1 MENNVTEQQTNS
13 VITVRRLSVRFL
25 EKTVLK
31 GIDLVTRPGQITVIV
46 GPSGSGKSTLLR
58 AVNRLNEFFPNCH
71 TEGTVELSLDGR
83 YGDIY
88 KGFVPLPELRRKVG
102 MVFQTPSVLPF
113 SIRKNLAMPLKVALG
128 LNGASLSER
137 VESVLNEVSLWD
149 EVKDRLHANASTLS
163 GGQQQRLCLAR
174 VLALEPQILLLD
186 EPTASLDFRAA
197 QKIEELLTRLK
208 ERYTILAVSHS
219 LSQMRR
225 MADRV
230 CILREGQIVQELNQ
244 QHLEDQ
250 TVFQRLIEEAF

>member
-1 MENNVTEQQTNS
+1 
-13 VITVRRLSVRFL
+13 
-25 EKTVLK
+25 
-31 GIDLVTRPGQITVIV
+31 
-46 GPSGSGKSTLLR
+46 
-58 AVNRLNEFFPNCH
+58 
-71 TEGTVELSLDGR
+71 
-83 YGDIY
+83 
-88 KGFVPLPELRRKVG
+88 
-102 MVFQTPSVLPF
+102 
-113 SIRKNLAMPLKVALG
+113 MPLKVVLG

-149 EVKDRLHANASTLS
+149 EVKDRLHADASTLS

-219 LSQMRR
+219 LSQTRR
-225 MADRV
+225 LADRV